1 MENLHHLD
9 GLRADCANRV
19 TAAAIAVGQ
28 AHIARTEAQ
37 AQEAREARTAILEE
51 RTRPIVAVETDI
63 ED

>member
-9 GLRADCANRV
+9 GLRANCTNRV
-19 TAAAIAVGQ
+19 TVVAIAAAPG
-28 AHIARTEAQ
+28 HIGPIEVQGVHVARNA
-37 AQEAREARTAILEE
+37 LVE